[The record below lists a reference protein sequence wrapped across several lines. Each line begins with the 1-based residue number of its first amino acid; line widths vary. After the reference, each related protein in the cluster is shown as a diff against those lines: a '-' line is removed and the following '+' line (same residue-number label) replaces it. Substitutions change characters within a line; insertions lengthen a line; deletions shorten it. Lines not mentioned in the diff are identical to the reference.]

1 MDFLYPHEE
10 LLFSYKR
17 CSKMGIDPSITASL
31 IMLKSS
37 RFRND
42 VIILSIAN
50 NKEVC
55 SSFKKQY
62 CN

>member
-1 MDFLYPHEE
+1 MDFLCPQEE

-17 CSKMGIDPSITASL
+17 CSKMGIDPSITAPL

-50 NKEVC
+50 NKEE
-55 SSFKKQY
+55 
-62 CN
+62 